1 MSTTP
6 QLVKSIQ
13 SCVPPHCKSVA
24 IALSG
29 GVDSVVMLHACLTL
43 RAQTQ
48 SSFTVNAIHIHHG
61 LSSNADNWLLF
72 CKQLCEQFTLSFQ
85 CEILFQYSKVNV
97 QSEPRKSLEA
107 LARDARYSAIDR
119 LAPADSVVLLGQH
132 EDDQAETVL
141 LQLKR
146 GAGPKGLSG
155 MAERF
160 TKTSSVQY
168 ARPWINNGIGKQE
181 ILAYARQYELTWVED
196 ESNQDSSFDRN
207 FLRNEVMPL
216 LKNKWPQINT
226 TIVRSA
232 LLCASQNQLI
242 ETFAMQALQK
252 IENEEAA
259 LSLSGLST
267 LPDTLLGE
275 VIRLWSVQQ
284 IGFSVSAAQLNEIQK
299 LRIAKADQVGYVQVD
314 NWQCRNFNQH
324 LYWVALS
331 EIADDPALAY
341 SFQIE
346 LDNNIEHVN
355 VTYGN
360 LHRKVRLFSNRPTK
374 TIKAWMK
381 ERKVKPWRRMT
392 MPILCLNEQV
402 IALQLG
408 DKLVFIAQFQARCPN
423 TDAIQKLIQQL

>member
-13 SCVPPHCKSVA
+13 SCVPPHCDSVA

-29 GVDSVVMLHACLTL
+29 GVDSVVMLHACLAL

-48 SSFTVNAIHIHHG
+48 SSFNVNVIHIHHG
-61 LSSNADNWLLF
+61 LSPNADNWLLF
-72 CKQLCEQFTLSFQ
+72 CQQLCEQFTLSFQ
-85 CEILFQYSKVNV
+85 CEIPFHYSKVNV

-107 LARDARYSAIDR
+107 LARDARYAAIDR

-168 ARPWINNGIGKQE
+168 ARPWINTGIGKQE
-181 ILAYARQYELTWVED
+181 ILAYAREYELAWVED
-196 ESNQDSSFDRN
+196 ESNQDTSFDRN
-207 FLRNEVMPL
+207 FLRNEIMPI
-216 LKNKWPQINT
+216 LKNKWPKINT

-242 ETFAMQALQK
+242 ETFAMEALQK

-267 LPDTLLGE
+267 LPDTLLSE

-284 IGFSVSAAQLNEIQK
+284 IGFSVSAAQLHEIQK
-299 LRIAKADQVGYVQVD
+299 LRKAKADQIGYVQVD
-314 NWQCRNFNQH
+314 SWQCRSFNQY

-346 LDNNIEHVN
+346 LDKNIEHVN

-360 LHRKVRLFSNRPTK
+360 LHRKVCLFANRPTK

-381 ERKVKPWRRMT
+381 ESGVKPWRRMA

-402 IALQLG
+402 IAIQLG
-408 DKLVFIAQFQARCPN
+408 EKLIFSAQFQSKCPN
-423 TDAIQKLIQQL
+423 TDAIQKLIQQV

>member
-48 SSFTVNAIHIHHG
+48 SSFIVNAIHIHHG

-85 CEILFQYSKVNV
+85 CEIPFQYSKVNV
-97 QSEPRKSLEA
+97 HSEPRKSLEA

-119 LAPADSVVLLGQH
+119 LAPANSVVLLGQH

-160 TKTSSVQY
+160 TKTSSVRY

-207 FLRNEVMPL
+207 FLRNEIMPL

-284 IGFSVSAAQLNEIQK
+284 IGFSVSAAQLHEIQK

-314 NWQCRNFNQH
+314 NWQCRSFNQY

-331 EIADDPALAY
+331 EIADDPALVY

-360 LHRKVRLFSNRPTK
+360 LHRKVRLFANRPTK

-381 ERKVKPWRRMT
+381 EREVKPWRRMT

-408 DKLVFIAQFQARCPN
+408 DKLVFSAQFQARCPN
-423 TDAIQKLIQQL
+423 TDAIQKLIKQV

>member
-13 SCVPPHCKSVA
+13 SCVQPHSKSVT

-29 GVDSVVMLHACLTL
+29 GVDSVVMLHACLAL
-43 RAQTQ
+43 RTQTQ
-48 SSFTVNAIHIHHG
+48 SCFSVNAIHIHHG
-61 LSSNADNWLLF
+61 LSPNADNWLLF
-72 CKQLCEQFTLSFQ
+72 CQQLCEQFTLSFQ
-85 CEILFQYSKVNV
+85 CEISFQYSKVNV

-119 LAPADSVVLLGQH
+119 LAPANSVVLLGQH
-132 EDDQAETVL
+132 EDDQVETVL

-160 TKTSSVQY
+160 TKTSSVEY
-168 ARPWINNGIGKQE
+168 ARPWINTGIGKQE

-196 ESNQDSSFDRN
+196 ESNQDTSFDRN
-207 FLRNEVMPL
+207 FLRNKVIPI

-226 TIVRSA
+226 TIIRSA

-242 ETFAMQALQK
+242 ETMAMEALQK

-267 LPDTLLGE
+267 LPDRLLSE
-275 VIRLWSVQQ
+275 VIRLWSVHQ
-284 IGFSVSAAQLNEIQK
+284 IGSSVSAAQLYEIQK
-299 LRIAKADQVGYVQVD
+299 LRTAKADQVGYVQVD
-314 NWQCRNFNQH
+314 SWQCRSFNQY
-324 LYWVALS
+324 LYWVTLS
-331 EIADDPALAY
+331 AIANEPAPGY
-341 SFQIE
+341 SVQIE
-346 LDNNIEHVN
+346 VDNNIEHVD

-360 LHRKVRLFSNRPTK
+360 LHRKVRLFANRPTK

-381 ERKVKPWRRMT
+381 EREVKPWRRMA

-402 IALQLG
+402 IAVQLG
-408 DKLVFIAQFQARCPN
+408 DKLVFSTQFQARCPH
-423 TDAIQKLIQQL
+423 TESIQKLIRQV

>member
-1 MSTTP
+1 MSMTS

-29 GVDSVVMLHACLTL
+29 GVDSVVMLHACLAL

-61 LSSNADNWLLF
+61 LSPNADDWLFF
-72 CKQLCEQFTLSFQ
+72 CQQLCEQFTLSFQ
-85 CEILFQYSKVNV
+85 CEIPFQYSKVNV
-97 QSEPRKSLEA
+97 QPAPRKSLEA
-107 LARDARYSAIDR
+107 LARDARYSAIDQ

-146 GAGPKGLSG
+146 GSGPKGLSG

-168 ARPWINNGIGKQE
+168 ARPWINTGIGKQE
-181 ILAYARQYELTWVED
+181 ILAYAREYELTWVED
-196 ESNQDSSFDRN
+196 ESNQDTSFDRN
-207 FLRNEVMPL
+207 FLRNEVMPV
-216 LKNKWPQINT
+216 LKKKWPQINT
-226 TIVRSA
+226 TIIRSA

-242 ETFAMQALQK
+242 ETFAMEALQK

-267 LPDTLLGE
+267 LPDKLLSE
-275 VIRLWSVQQ
+275 VIRLWSAQQ
-284 IGFSVSAAQLNEIQK
+284 TGFSVSAAQLYEIQK
-299 LRIAKADQVGYVQVD
+299 LRTAKADQVGYVQVD
-314 NWQCRNFNQH
+314 SWQCRSFNQY

-331 EIADDPALAY
+331 DIANDPALAY
-341 SFQIE
+341 SVQIE
-346 LDNNIEHVN
+346 LDNNIEYVN

-360 LHRKVRLFSNRPTK
+360 LHRKVCLYANRPTK

-381 ERKVKPWRRMT
+381 ESGVRPWRRMA

-408 DKLVFIAQFQARCPN
+408 DKLIFSAQFQARSAN
-423 TDAIQKLIQQL
+423 TDAIQKLIQQV